1 MDSETDRPE
10 NGAKGRVVAIVG
22 RPNVG
27 KSAVFNRIARQRIAI
42 VHAESGVTR
51 DRLMR
56 EVFWGDQRFT
66 LIDTGGIMNIDN
78 ERIRDRIDAGIRMQA
93 EAALGDAA
101 VVVFVVDVH
110 EGLTPMDQEVAGI
123 LRRAG
128 AEVFVAANKADSP
141 EFDDASA
148 DFAKLGFPIHPISAL
163 HGRGFERLMEDV
175 LKRLPPQV
183 EEFGAGPGDRE
194 HDLCVAIVGRPNAGK
209 SSYVNKLL
217 HAERVLV
224 SDVPGTTRD
233 SIDVPFSVEGRRYTL
248 IDTAG
253 ARRETR
259 IDTAVER
266 YSRMRMQE
274 SVARADIVVL
284 MLDATRGVGL
294 LDKQLASLVV
304 EQGKGC
310 VIVVNKWD
318 LADTTE
324 AAFSE
329 KLAYEIKFMAYC
341 PIVYMS
347 AATGMNVGKVLAAIE
362 HVAAQCRATLP
373 TGILNRV
380 LSKAYES
387 IGVPNKAGRPLRM
400 YYATQVG
407 VNPIVVRIFINDPK
421 RLPGN
426 YSQFLVNSLRR
437 EFGLEGVVVRL
448 QFRERARTSA
458 GRGSGSSSK
467 PASRPPSSSKPK
479 STSKSRSSAKGRP
492 GSKSKSASKGR
503 SAAKGRAPYKS

>member
-1 MDSETDRPE
+1 MMDSETDRPE
-10 NGAKGRVVAIVG
+10 DGTKGRVVAIVG

-42 VHAESGVTR
+42 VHAEAGVTR

-93 EAALGDAA
+93 EAALADAA

-128 AEVFVAANKADSP
+128 ATVLVAANKADTP
-141 EFDDASA
+141 TFDDASA
-148 DFAKLGFPIHPISAL
+148 DFAELGFPIHPISAL
-163 HGRGFERLMEDV
+163 HGRGFDRLMDDV
-175 LKRLPPQV
+175 LKRLPPQG
-183 EEFGAGPGDRE
+183 EEFGAGPADHA

-209 SSYVNKLL
+209 SSYINKLL
-217 HAERVLV
+217 RTERVLV

-266 YSRMRMQE
+266 YSRMRMEE
-274 SVARADIVVL
+274 SVGRADIVVL

-294 LDKQLASLVV
+294 LDKQLASLIV

-318 LADTTE
+318 LAETTE
-324 AAFSE
+324 KEFSE
-329 KLAYEIKFMAYC
+329 KLAYELKFMSYC
-341 PIVYMS
+341 PVVYMS
-347 AATGMNVGKVLAAIE
+347 VATGRNVDKVLAAIE

-380 LSKAYES
+380 LTKAYES
-387 IGVPNKAGRPLRM
+387 IGVPNKAGKPLKM

-407 VNPIVVRIFINDPK
+407 VNPITVRIFINDPR

-437 EFGLEGVVVRL
+437 EFGLEGVVIRL
-448 QFRERARTSA
+448 QFRERTRPTSSVGA
-458 GRGSGSSSK
+458 KS
-467 PASRPPSSSKPK
+467 ASRSASTPKPK
-479 STSKSRSSAKGRP
+479 SAPQRRP
-492 GSKSKSASKGR
+492 
-503 SAAKGRAPYKS
+503 AAKPRRNSPSKRRS

>member
-1 MDSETDRPE
+1 MNETIEQPGDE
-10 NGAKGRVVAIVG
+10 AKARVVAIVG

-27 KSAVFNRIARQRIAI
+27 KSAVFNRIARKRIAI
-42 VHAESGVTR
+42 VHEQAGVTR

-56 EVFWGDQRFT
+56 EVYWGDQRFT

-78 ERIRDRIDAGIRMQA
+78 ERIADRIDAGIRMQA

-101 VVVFVVDVH
+101 VVVFVVDIH
-110 EGLTPMDQEVAGI
+110 EGLSPMDQEVAAI

-128 AEVFVAANKADSP
+128 AEVVVAANKADAP

-148 DFAKLGFPIHPISAL
+148 DFAKLGFPIFPISAL
-163 HGRGFERLMEDV
+163 HGRGFDRLMDDV
-175 LKRLPPQV
+175 LRRLPPQV
-183 EEFGAGPGDRE
+183 EAFGAGPDDTRN
-194 HDLCVAIVGRPNAGK
+194 DLCVAIVGRPNAGK
-209 SSYVNKLL
+209 SSYINRLL
-217 HAERVLV
+217 RAERVLV

-259 IDTAVER
+259 VDTAVER
-266 YSRMRMQE
+266 YSRMRMEE

-294 LDKQLASLVV
+294 LDKQLASLIV

-310 VIVVNKWD
+310 VIAVNKWD
-318 LADTTE
+318 LAEETE
-324 AAFSE
+324 QAFSE
-329 KLAYEIKFMAYC
+329 KLAYEFKFMAHC
-341 PIVYMS
+341 PVVYLS
-347 AATGMNVGKVLAAIE
+347 AATGRNVDRVLAAIE

-380 LSKAYES
+380 LAKAYES
-387 IGVPNKAGRPLRM
+387 IGVPNKAGRPLKM

-407 VNPIVVRIFINDPK
+407 VNPIVVRVFINDPR

-437 EFGLEGVVVRL
+437 EFGLEGVVVRI
-448 QFRERARTSA
+448 QFRERAR
-458 GRGSGSSSK
+458 
-467 PASRPPSSSKPK
+467 
-479 STSKSRSSAKGRP
+479 
-492 GSKSKSASKGR
+492 
-503 SAAKGRAPYKS
+503 SAAGQAPNAPSAARARRPAPGGDASPKTRTQARGASPKTRTKARRAAKPGARRG

>member
-1 MDSETDRPE
+1 MELTTDIPADA
-10 NGAKGRVVAIVG
+10 AKGRVVAIVG

-42 VHAESGVTR
+42 VHAEAGVTR

-56 EVFWGDQRFT
+56 EVYWGDQRFT

-78 ERIRDRIDAGIRMQA
+78 ERIHDRIDAGIRVQA
-93 EAALGDAA
+93 EAALVDAA
-101 VVVFVVDVH
+101 VVVFVVDVQA
-110 EGLTPMDQEVAGI
+110 GLSPMDQEVAAI

-128 AEVFVAANKADSP
+128 ADVLLAANKADAP
-141 EFDDASA
+141 EFDDAAA
-148 DFAKLGFPIHPISAL
+148 DFAGLGFPVFPISAL
-163 HGRGFERLMEDV
+163 HGRGFDRLLEDV
-175 LKRLPPQV
+175 LHRLPPQV
-183 EEFGAGPGDRE
+183 EEYGAGPDDLKN
-194 HDLCVAIVGRPNAGK
+194 DLCVAIVGRPNAGK
-209 SSYVNKLL
+209 SSFVNKLL
-217 HAERVLV
+217 RAERVLV

-266 YSRMRMQE
+266 YSRMRMEE
-274 SVARADIVVL
+274 SIARADIVVL

-304 EQGKGC
+304 EHGKGC
-310 VIVVNKWD
+310 VIAVNKWD
-318 LADTTE
+318 LAE
-324 AAFSE
+324 EGEKEFSE
-329 KLAYEIKFMAYC
+329 KLAYDIKFMAYC
-341 PIVYMS
+341 PVVYMS
-347 AATGMNVGKVLAAIE
+347 AATGYNVDKVLAAIE
-362 HVAAQCRATLP
+362 HVAAQSRATLP

-380 LSKAYES
+380 LEKAYQS

-407 VNPIVVRIFINDPK
+407 VNPIIVRIFINDPR

-426 YSQFLVNSLRR
+426 YSQFIVNTLRR

-448 QFRERARTSA
+448 QFRKRTRPGSRAKSDDAA
-458 GRGSGSSSK
+458 GAR
-467 PASRPPSSSKPK
+467 PASRPK
-479 STSKSRSSAKGRP
+479 AGKGRP
-492 GSKSKSASKGR
+492 
-503 SAAKGRAPYKS
+503 AARRRPQPKA